1 MLYDVA
7 PVTHAPAPVSTAPR
21 SPPEPERHTRGKAD
35 LPSHV
40 LSPSYKFG
48 APTRWASTAKEVM
61 SPLSSSDVAEAP
73 AAAAGTR
80 RVRGGP
86 RSQGSDDSW
95 WSSAGV
101 DPSKTVFGK
110 PSSKKDAGAL
120 AEALGRGRKPVF

>member
-7 PVTHAPAPVSTAPR
+7 PVTHVPAAVRETVVAR
-21 SPPEPERHTRGKAD
+21 SPEPERHSRGKAD

-61 SPLSSSDVAEAP
+61 SPLSSSVGAAD
-73 AAAAGTR
+73 AAAAGPR
-80 RVRGGP
+80 RARGGP

-110 PSSKKDAGAL
+110 PTSKKDAGAL
-120 AEALGRGRKPVF
+120 AEALGRGQKPVF